1 MTSQAP
7 PDRFAEHVMGDPSWA
22 QLQDPSQRP
31 IVIAEV
37 SANHLGSLT
46 RAIEII
52 RVAKD
57 AGADVV
63 KLQHYSPE
71 TITVNSQL
79 PEFTI
84 TGESL
89 WSGRSLWELYGEAM
103 MPWEWTPELVAEC
116 HQLNLEWFSS
126 PFDETALDFLEKFS
140 PSMYKIASF
149 EVIDLPLIEKV
160 AALGK
165 PMIIS
170 TGMATEVEISDAVE
184 TARSAGN
191 DQLAL
196 LRTNS
201 AYPAS
206 INEMDLAAIPS
217 MAQRWGLPVG
227 LSDHTLDHTS
237 AIVSVGLGARV
248 FEKHLTLRRSDGGPD
263 SAFSLEPHE
272 FADYVQKIKDAHS
285 SLGEPR
291 FGPSEKEQGSLG
303 FRPSI
308 RATRNIKAGEKLSR
322 DNAATVR
329 PAGGLPPKEFPNV
342 VGARVVRDVLAG
354 EAITWNL
361 LAGHD
366 DVGQGS

>member
-1 MTSQAP
+1 MTPQEP
-7 PDRFAEHVMGDPSWA
+7 PGRFAEHVMGDSAWA
-22 QLQDPSQRP
+22 QLQDASQPP

-46 RAIEII
+46 RAIELIGA
-52 RVAKD
+52 AKE

-89 WSGRSLWELYGEAM
+89 WSGRSLWELYDEAM
-103 MPWEWTPELVAEC
+103 MPWEWTEKLVAEC
-116 HQLNLEWFSS
+116 HKLNLEWFSS
-126 PFDETALDFLEKFS
+126 PFDETAVDFLEEFS

-160 AALGK
+160 ALQGK
-165 PMIIS
+165 PLIIS
-170 TGMATEVEISDAVE
+170 TGMATEEEISDAVE
-184 TARSAGN
+184 TTRNAGN
-191 DQLAL
+191 HQLAL

-201 AYPAS
+201 AYPAA
-206 INEMDLAAIPS
+206 IDEMDLAAIPY
-217 MAQRWGLPVG
+217 MARTWGLPVG

-248 FEKHLTLRRSDGGPD
+248 FEKHLTLSRSDGGPD
-263 SAFSLEPHE
+263 SAFSLEPQE

-285 SLGEPR
+285 SLGKPR
-291 FGPSEKEQGSLG
+291 FGPSEKEHGSLG
-303 FRPSI
+303 FRPSV
-308 RATRNIKAGEKLSR
+308 RATRDIKAGEKLSPE
-322 DNAATVR
+322 NIATVR
-329 PAGGLPPKEFPNV
+329 PAGGLEPKFWSET
-342 VGARVVRDVLAG
+342 VGKVVRTDVVQG
-354 EAITWNL
+354 QAITS
-361 LAGHD
+361 D
-366 DVGQGS
+366 IIEPQ